1 MVGVGSDAVTCWS
14 LGPCRSRQPP
24 ASAAI
29 CRLRPPSASLRF
41 LLRNN
46 PSAVSHLNGC
56 EAVCDLE
63 QEDGRTSGR
72 KRREAGED
80 EREDEHRPKQ
90 EQPQDT
96 TTEPPS
102 KLGQKASMSWSAIH
116 YVLVR
121 RLLVRRLLSNRLS
134 VLVTRRLSSRLSQ
147 AMLSRRP

>member
-14 LGPCRSRQPP
+14 LGPCQSRQPP

-29 CRLRPPSASLRF
+29 SRLRPPSASLRF

-46 PSAVSHLNGC
+46 PSAVSHLNGR

-63 QEDGRTSGR
+63 QEDGRMTSGR
-72 KRREAGED
+72 KRKEARED

-90 EQPQDT
+90 VQPQDT

-121 RLLVRRLLSNRLS
+121 RLSVRRLLSNRLS
-134 VLVTRRLSSRLSQ
+134 VLVTRRL
-147 AMLSRRP
+147 